1 MLILSQWSGE
11 SFSEF
16 GTMKWVPR
24 ELRRPQSKQLISQR
38 WNKLCLRFPLAAALK
53 SAVRPGR
60 KSLSPADFA
69 AVAAAHKPGKRGRKP
84 KARPNSRFLQADLFQ
99 TPQPLRYGSPSTPS
113 SRNPNL
119 RNPNPLVN
127 PTHGKRNPK
136 LITVTGG
143 IG

>member
-24 ELRRPQSKQLISQR
+24 ELKRPQSKQLISQR

-60 KSLSPADFA
+60 KPLSP
-69 AVAAAHKPGKRGRKP
+69 
-84 KARPNSRFLQADLFQ
+84 SRLRRRRRLPASMQTGTQAK
-99 TPQPLRYGSPSTPS
+99 G
-113 SRNPNL
+113 
-119 RNPNPLVN
+119 
-127 PTHGKRNPK
+127 
-136 LITVTGG
+136 
-143 IG
+143 